1 VTPVSLPV
9 LRFERGQLRPLDEA
23 DVEALAAI
31 IESPGVREWWWDAG
45 DPERLREG
53 FREDVGSAFVIEVD
67 GELAGWLGFHEETD
81 PGYRH
86 ASIDLSLDP
95 RFHAQGLGPDAIR
108 TAIRWLAGERNH
120 LRFTI
125 DPSAANERAISA
137 YEKVGFKPVGVL
149 RRYEMGADGTFHDG
163 LLMDLLIEELR

>member
-1 VTPVSLPV
+1 MSLPE
-9 LRFERGQLRPLDEA
+9 LQGERVTLRPITEVDLD
-23 DVEALAAI
+23 ALVAI
-31 IESPGVREWWWDAG
+31 IQSPGVREWWWDSG
-45 DPERLREG
+45 DADKLRENLPNDG
-53 FREDVGSAFVIEVD
+53 NAFVIEAD
-67 GELAGWLGFHEETD
+67 GEVAGWLGFDEELD

-86 ASIDLSLDP
+86 ASVDLSLDP

-108 TAIRWLAGERNH
+108 TAIRWLAQERNH

-149 RRYEMGADGTFHDG
+149 RRYEMGADGSFHDG
-163 LLMDLLIEELR
+163 LLMDLLIEELQ

>member
-1 VTPVSLPV
+1 MSLPV
-9 LRFERGQLRPLDEA
+9 LQGERVTLRPITEA
-23 DVEALAAI
+23 DLDALVAI
-31 IESPGVREWWWDAG
+31 IQSPGVREWWWESGDA
-45 DPERLREG
+45 ERLRETLPNDG
-53 FREDVGSAFVIEVD
+53 NAFVIEAD
-67 GELAGWLGFHEETD
+67 GEVAGWLGFDEELD

-86 ASIDLSLDP
+86 ASVDLSLDP

-108 TAIRWLAGERNH
+108 TVIRWLAAERNH

-137 YEKVGFKPVGVL
+137 YEKVGFKPVGVM
-149 RRYEMGADGTFHDG
+149 RRYEMSPDGSFHDG